1 MPMKKISTPYST
13 DLKIKRK
20 CAADFS
26 MGGRTGAGN
35 IGLFETICSFLSC
48 RAIIGCQSL
57 WHAYELIFSLS
68 PKRKALIT

>member
-26 MGGRTGAGN
+26 MGEGPER
-35 IGLFETICSFLSC
+35 ETLDFLRQFARSYHVEPSFVFL
-48 RAIIGCQSL
+48 
-57 WHAYELIFSLS
+57 
-68 PKRKALIT
+68 

>member
-26 MGGRTGAGN
+26 MGEARSGKHWT
-35 IGLFETICSFLSC
+35 F
-48 RAIIGCQSL
+48 
-57 WHAYELIFSLS
+57 
-68 PKRKALIT
+68 